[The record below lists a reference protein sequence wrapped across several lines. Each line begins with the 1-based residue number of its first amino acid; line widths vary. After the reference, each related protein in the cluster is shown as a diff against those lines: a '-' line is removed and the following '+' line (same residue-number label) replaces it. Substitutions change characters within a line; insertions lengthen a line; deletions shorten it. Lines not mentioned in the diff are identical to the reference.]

1 MPWFQDDLG
10 VVRPEFQAGRASSR
24 AASSRLTRLTGASAS
39 SRAVFSGSDR
49 RSVDCSGSKGGPFKA
64 LSTVGRSHVGTVR
77 GRGGFNLLA
86 PFRKRT
92 TELSLPT
99 DWPAI
104 GAWKA
109 AIAATNTLSV
119 EWERPLSS
127 SSCRK
132 DRTTANS
139 EVEGFSPRLRHQVE
153 NHQ

>member
-1 MPWFQDDLG
+1 MPFRTTLDPNS
-10 VVRPEFQAGRASSR
+10 RQAGLVESACRSP
-24 AASSRLTRLTGASAS
+24 TRLTDASAS
-39 SRAVFSGSDR
+39 SRAVFSESDR

-132 DRTTANS
+132 DRITANS

-153 NHQ
+153 KTDHLRA